1 METGFILITFWDF
14 NRYRLSQFRN
24 DLMEVQPERTRGWPR
39 LVYRYRLFVHDVC
52 KSSISD
58 ANHNHP
64 KARRPVADAK
74 EVEVGNPAEETFCH
88 RTMFFS
94 HSPPPAANLS
104 LSFACPFLTYNIIDL
119 RQVTTKHFRA
129 VEFPALKKR
138 CAAPC
143 KVFRA
148 PA

>member
-1 METGFILITFWDF
+1 METGFILITSWDF
-14 NRYRLSQFRN
+14 DRYRLPQFHN
-24 DLMEVQPERTRGWPR
+24 DLMEVQPERTRVWPR
-39 LVYRYRLFVHDVC
+39 FVYRYRLFVHDMC

-64 KARRPVADAK
+64 KARHPVADAK

-88 RTMFFS
+88 RTMVFS
-94 HSPPPAANLS
+94 HRPPHAANLS
-104 LSFACPFLTYNIIDL
+104 LSFACPFLTYNINVIG
-119 RQVTTKHFRA
+119 RATTTYW
-129 VEFPALKKR
+129 PAAQCPVSEKR